1 MDTRIGRFFGLL
13 LGIGLLIAA
22 VVIFCHQ
29 RSGAIPKSFRVD
41 SEAVRE
47 IYQNRM
53 MQTRMFMS
61 QIGDR

>member
-13 LGIGLLIAA
+13 LGIGLMVAA

-29 RSGAIPKSFRVD
+29 LSGAISKSPQVD

-61 QIGDR
+61 QLGDR